1 MPELCKAYTPGKSDQ
16 DIHARLTRLE
26 QIIEVALPQFSNAN
40 GSIPGSPATGPT
52 MISRQLESGSMTPDD
67 DEGSQAEEGDVAA
80 GTFDGGGKGYGN
92 SVSGSVAPATMLEQV
107 SPWLGLCS
115 QRRQR

>member
-1 MPELCKAYTPGKSDQ
+1 
-16 DIHARLTRLE
+16 
-26 QIIEVALPQFSNAN
+26 
-40 GSIPGSPATGPT
+40 
-52 MISRQLESGSMTPDD
+52 MTPDD

-80 GTFDGGGKGYGN
+80 GTFDGGGKWYGN

-115 QRRQR
+115 QRARELDAFGLLGSTALAM